1 MTYEPVKVFEDE
13 WQEQKFDTFQKQI
26 KFLKQ
31 KEELMV
37 KNWNNNPD
45 IFELEKVR
53 FQIAVLISAF
63 KKFKEAI
70 QENVE
75 YKEGFSKN
83 IGKRFS

>member
-53 FQIAVLISAF
+53 FQIAVLI
-63 KKFKEAI
+63 
-70 QENVE
+70 
-75 YKEGFSKN
+75 
-83 IGKRFS
+83 